1 MRRIES
7 IKESRVTDGATLRHS
22 RIMAMLQFIADTEGA
37 TTKDIQAFMFLHYG
51 LKYRTTAEYIHECH
65 LAGSIVLS
73 QDGRWVVTE
82 KFKKYL
88 R

>member
-1 MRRIES
+1 MS

-51 LKYRTTAEYIHECH
+51 LKYRTTAEYLHEAH

-73 QDGRWVVTE
+73 QDGRWIVTE